1 MSEEKDPEG
10 EAGDDAV
17 PAPIALVDLVT
28 GYQGAALVAT
38 AVETGLADALAA
50 EPRSLAEL
58 LRELGTDPRGTMAL
72 LAGLASFGVVERVGS
87 ADGEDRFALT
97 GLGAPLATSHPESV
111 KQIILKEWFF
121 YGLWAELPL
130 AVKDGH
136 ARTGPWRE
144 RLENDP
150 EQAHAFLRA
159 LDDLCSLFGGEL
171 PGLAGLGS
179 GGRLLDVGGGAGSH
193 AANLVAANPGLEAT
207 VLDLPG
213 ARPVQEERHP
223 GLGFIE
229 GDLDSPRF
237 GRPEGEQWDWVL
249 LANILHDH
257 PAERC
262 RRYVE
267 EAASLLAPGGSL
279 VIYEWVIDE
288 GRTSPPGVAK
298 FTAMMVVENEGGW
311 TWTEAEIAGWL
322 REAGLQPEPMKRGF
336 GPIAVMRASTRP
348 A

>member
-1 MSEEKDPEG
+1 VSEAEKSESGAAEG
-10 EAGDDAV
+10 SV

-50 EPRSLAEL
+50 GPRSLDEL
-58 LRELGTDPRGTMAL
+58 VTELGTDPRGTMAL
-72 LAGLASFGVVERVGS
+72 LAGLASFGVIERITPGQ
-87 ADGEDRFALT
+87 AQDRFGLT
-97 GLGAPLATSHPESV
+97 DLGAPLATSHPESV

-121 YGLWAELPL
+121 YGLWAELPM
-130 AVKDGH
+130 AVRDGH

-144 RLENDP
+144 RLEQDP
-150 EQAHAFLRA
+150 DQAHAFLRA

-171 PGLAGLGS
+171 PGLAALES

-223 GLGFIE
+223 DLGFVE
-229 GDLDSPRF
+229 GDLDLPRF

-262 RRYVE
+262 RRYVQ

-288 GRTSPPGVAK
+288 GRASPPGVAK

-322 REAGLQPEPMKRGF
+322 RDAGLEPLAMERGF
-336 GPIAVMRASTRP
+336 GPIAVIRASS
-348 A
+348 ASA